1 MSQYHL
7 RERVGLEAHPLMRM
21 VLTSPLSQYHLRE
34 RVGFSLKPM
43 EETMANTW
51 KCLFCGNLNDLNDQ
65 FRQVGDNVCSDC
77 GKGRYLPLAISAI
90 VVVLIVG
97 MGGLVYWMLGMGER
111 NYQSKFAE
119 YYQNDKNISDQE
131 RAELVKLAKQ
141 VGLKDEA
148 VKKIEAEV
156 IKTVG
161 EPPPV
166 VTGGGGVGVPPT
178 PQPTTGGTPQP
189 TTPAGPTECVVKVFR
204 KNPQG
209 AQVGVA
215 SDFPFRNGDEVR
227 LNIETKQD
235 GYLYLIQK
243 GSSGRLNVLFPD
255 KRIAKGAHSVKAN
268 QPMVIPG
275 EGWFKFDTRPGTE
288 TIYVVYSQTVDK
300 TLFETIEQAKNA
312 ESSAKIFTELDQRSQ
327 NKANPSPP
335 AEPGQT
341 GTRPPLILSG
351 PGTIVGVLKLNHE

>member
-1 MSQYHL
+1 M
-7 RERVGLEAHPLMRM
+7 
-21 VLTSPLSQYHLRE
+21 
-34 RVGFSLKPM
+34 
-43 EETMANTW
+43 
-51 KCLFCGNLNDLNDQ
+51 NDQ

-77 GKGRYLPLAISAI
+77 GKSRYLPLAISAI

-204 KNPQG
+204 KTSQG

-215 SDFPFRNGDEVR
+215 SDFPFRNGDE
-227 LNIETKQD
+227 
-235 GYLYLIQK
+235 
-243 GSSGRLNVLFPD
+243 
-255 KRIAKGAHSVKAN
+255 
-268 QPMVIPG
+268 
-275 EGWFKFDTRPGTE
+275 
-288 TIYVVYSQTVDK
+288 
-300 TLFETIEQAKNA
+300 
-312 ESSAKIFTELDQRSQ
+312 
-327 NKANPSPP
+327 
-335 AEPGQT
+335 
-341 GTRPPLILSG
+341 
-351 PGTIVGVLKLNHE
+351 

>member
-1 MSQYHL
+1 MVSTALTSPVSQYHL
-7 RERVGLEAHPLMRM
+7 HERVGLC
-21 VLTSPLSQYHLRE
+21 QYHPRE
-34 RVGFSLKPM
+34 RVGFFHLRPM
-43 EETMANTW
+43 EEMMANTW

-77 GKGRYLPLAISAI
+77 GKSRYLPLAISAI

-97 MGGLVYWMLGMGER
+97 MGGLIYWMLGMGER

-119 YYQNDKNISDQE
+119 YYQNDKHISDQE

-156 IKTVG
+156 MKTVG
-161 EPPPV
+161 ELPPV
-166 VTGGGGVGVPPT
+166 VIGDGPP
-178 PQPTTGGTPQP
+178 PPPP
-189 TTPAGPTECVVKVFR
+189 PPPAVPTECVVKVFR
-204 KNPQG
+204 KTSQG

-227 LNIETKQD
+227 LSIETKQD
-235 GYLYLIQK
+235 GYLYLVQK
-243 GSSGRLNVLFPD
+243 GSSGKLNILFPD

-268 QPMVIPG
+268 QPMVIPS

-300 TLFETIEQAKNA
+300 TLFATIEQAKNA
-312 ESSAKIFTELDQRSQ
+312 ESSAKIFAELDQRSQ
-327 NKANPSPP
+327 NKNSTPQP
-335 AEPGQT
+335 AEPDQT

>member
-1 MSQYHL
+1 MVSTALTSPVSQYHL
-7 RERVGLEAHPLMRM
+7 HERVELC
-21 VLTSPLSQYHLRE
+21 QYHPRE
-34 RVGFSLKPM
+34 RVGFFHLRSM

-77 GKGRYLPLAISAI
+77 GRGRYLPLAISAI
-90 VVVLIVG
+90 LVVLIVG

-119 YYQNDKNISDQE
+119 FYQNDKNISDQE

-156 IKTVG
+156 MTG
-161 EPPPV
+161 GQPPPPV
-166 VTGGGGVGVPPT
+166 VAGGGGPTPTPT
-178 PQPTTGGTPQP
+178 PQVPTGGTPPPPPP
-189 TTPAGPTECVVKVFR
+189 TIPTECVVKVFR

-209 AQVGVA
+209 TQVGVA

-227 LNIETKQD
+227 LSIETKQD
-235 GYLYLIQK
+235 GYLYLVQK
-243 GSSGRLNVLFPD
+243 GSSGKLNVLFPD
-255 KRIAKGAHSVKAN
+255 RRIAKGAHSVKAN

-300 TLFETIEQAKNA
+300 TLFATIEQAKDA

-327 NKANPSPP
+327 NKNSTPQP